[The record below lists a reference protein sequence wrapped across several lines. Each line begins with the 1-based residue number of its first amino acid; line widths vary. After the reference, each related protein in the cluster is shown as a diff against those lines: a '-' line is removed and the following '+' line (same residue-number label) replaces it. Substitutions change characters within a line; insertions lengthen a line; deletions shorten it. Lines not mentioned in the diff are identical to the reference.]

1 MTTDQQPRERL
12 TARMETRRVA
22 LRLQW
27 GEVATRAGMSTAHLR
42 RIRNGE
48 SPLTP
53 LMQSALEDA
62 LQWARGS
69 IGAILEGGD
78 PVEVAVATG
87 VSSLAATGHAKV
99 ESGRSEDQTTEGLE
113 AALRELA
120 RRLSPDRVRA
130 VLEEVA
136 PTPKGSDMPAGERR
150 YEDDADQHLW
160 ETPGL
165 DERERRY
172 LIHQLESLRRFDAA
186 TDRSH
191 VERPSAD
198 VREFRRRG

>member
-27 GEVATRAGMSTAHLR
+27 GEVATRAGISTAHLR
-42 RIRNGE
+42 RIRNDE

-53 LMQSALEDA
+53 LVKASLEDA
-62 LQWARGS
+62 LQWAHGS
-69 IGAILEGGD
+69 IDAILEGGD
-78 PVEVAVATG
+78 PVEVAAVRA
-87 VSSLAATGHAKV
+87 VSSLGGTSYAKV
-99 ESGRSEDQTTEGLE
+99 EARTPEDQTTEGLE

-136 PTPKGSDMPAGERR
+136 PAPKRPDMAAAERR

-165 DERERRY
+165 DERQRRY
-172 LIHQLESLRRFDAA
+172 LIHQLESLRRFDEA
-186 TDRSH
+186 DRSQT
-191 VERPSAD
+191 ERPSAD
-198 VREFRRRG
+198 VHEFRRRG